1 MGSELPHIFARNE
14 QREDGAIMKISTKGR
29 YATRVML
36 DLAENGVD
44 GVYISLKEISGRQNI
59 SVKYLEQIIAALS
72 KSGYVI
78 SSRGSAGGYRL
89 TRKPEEYTIGEI
101 LRAVEGSLAPVS
113 CVEDSAIPCE
123 RAETCKTIRFW
134 QGLYRVVS
142 EYVDGKT
149 LADLMTK

>member
-1 MGSELPHIFARNE
+1 MRLRVFLRGMQ
-14 QREDGAIMKISTKGR
+14 QREDGSIMKISTKGR
-29 YATRVML
+29 YATRIML

-44 GVYISLKEISGRQNI
+44 GSYISLKEISGRQNI

-72 KSGYVI
+72 KSGYVV

-89 TRKPEEYTIGEI
+89 TRQPEAYTIGEI

-113 CVEDSAIPCE
+113 CVEDSSIPCE

-134 QGLYRVVS
+134 RGLYEVVS